1 MSSSKLRDS
10 NSSFAINTSNNLD
23 GVWDIE
29 ESYTR
34 KSINTSSS
42 KNVLFATDADKL
54 PSSFASNE
62 LTNFINSN
70 SNSNSIQSTSTS
82 TLIKQTLSPLVHHRK
97 PNNTSNLLNESQN
110 TPNQVKMKLKTGSS
124 TLKNYQHS
132 SNAFVIDNNDDDYNV
147 DAGDNRNNFLLSA
160 TTDTS
165 NTPFKK
171 TLSPSRTL
179 SNHTNM
185 LPSQVGRSNN
195 QFESNCLPKNKTNNI
210 ASPGSTF
217 FNALSSISS
226 NTPVTLSS
234 QTSMI
239 NPASTTAAIPNNSF
253 SSNNAYG
260 TLPKTTNSC
269 SSGTTYGSVSAVA
282 NEFEQLIARNACN
295 NTTTNNHTSYHTL
308 GAYRIQYSSTNPFLN
323 NFNSNSSE

>member
-10 NSSFAINTSNNLD
+10 NSSFAISTSNNLD
-23 GVWDIE
+23 GVVDTK

-34 KSINTSSS
+34 KSINTTSS
-42 KNVLFATDADKL
+42 KNVLFATDADKP

-62 LTNFINSN
+62 LTNFM
-70 SNSNSIQSTSTS
+70 NSNSIQPTSTS

-110 TPNQVKMKLKTGSS
+110 TTNQVKMKLKTGSS

-132 SNAFVIDNNDDDYNV
+132 SNAFVMDNNDDDYNIDDV
-147 DAGDNRNNFLLSA
+147 GGNRNDFLLSA
-160 TTDTS
+160 PPDTS

-171 TLSPSRTL
+171 TLSPSRSL

-185 LPSQVGRSNN
+185 LPPQVGRSNN
-195 QFESNCLPKNKTNNI
+195 QFESNCLPKNKANNI
-210 ASPGSTF
+210 TSPGSTF
-217 FNALSSISS
+217 FNALSSISTS

-234 QTSMI
+234 QTSMT
-239 NPASTTAAIPNNSF
+239 NPASTTAAISNNSF
-253 SSNNAYG
+253 SSNNVYG

-269 SSGTTYGSVSAVA
+269 SSGTVYGNVSAVA
-282 NEFEQLIARNACN
+282 NEFEQIIARNACN